1 LEELWKSFHY
11 PPESATPILIARI
24 IAIIRNKLDQGVSA
38 EEAMAPFLSFK
49 NDKKNQEIGIIQ
61 KFLDEKF
68 ETRYVF
74 YPLYIWNKSNKII
87 IKIIY

>member
-1 LEELWKSFHY
+1 
-11 PPESATPILIARI
+11 
-24 IAIIRNKLDQGVSA
+24 
-38 EEAMAPFLSFK
+38 MAPFLSFK